1 MMQSSTDDIKTK
13 KEEEK
18 RNGLEKVHLKS
29 ESENDFGGAVEFTQ
43 DLENRINDILG
54 KWHILTCCRYSSI
67 SWVLKIPNNVI
78 T

>member
-18 RNGLEKVHLKS
+18 RNGLENVHLKS
-29 ESENDFGGAVEFTQ
+29 KSENDFGGAVEFTQ

-54 KWHILTCCRYSSI
+54 K
-67 SWVLKIPNNVI
+67 
-78 T
+78 

>member
-1 MMQSSTDDIKTK
+1 MMQSSTDDIKKK

-29 ESENDFGGAVEFTQ
+29 KSENDFGGAVEFTQ

-54 KWHILTCCRYSSI
+54 K
-67 SWVLKIPNNVI
+67 
-78 T
+78 

>member
-29 ESENDFGGAVEFTQ
+29 KSENDFGGAVEFTQ

-54 KWHILTCCRYSSI
+54 KWHMLTFVDIL
-67 SWVLKIPNNVI
+67 LHLEF
-78 T
+78 